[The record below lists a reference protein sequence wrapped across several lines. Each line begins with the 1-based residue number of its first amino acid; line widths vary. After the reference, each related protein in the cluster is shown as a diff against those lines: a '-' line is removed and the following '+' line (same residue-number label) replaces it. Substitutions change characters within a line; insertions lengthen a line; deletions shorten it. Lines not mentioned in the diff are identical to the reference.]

1 MGRSRNQPL
10 FFKSIISLVI
20 MLNMGKLTVVQPLKN
35 SYSNSLRNAVCKI
48 SNHSKLN
55 SLNHRKFCTWSLQ
68 STAPGAENEKK
79 VAKRKT
85 SILSRTA
92 KPKPAAPVSNED
104 SFIVDSNPNKKMN
117 KADQDEMISEYEKSV
132 SRIPTSIKAAKI
144 KAEKEVLPTVK
155 ATIPSP
161 FIETIP
167 KKEINTNTEHT
178 NEESELENSQ
188 LTTHVTN
195 MAFNSLDVSENTKR
209 AIAEVMKYQNM
220 TQVQVQS
227 IPEIIKG
234 VDAFVKA
241 RTGTGKTLAFLIPAI
256 EVLITEKSRF
266 TKAVRSSVR
275 AEGGGGSV
283 NVAPMIL
290 VLSPTRELAL
300 QIAGEAKSLSTFH
313 RFNVITL
320 VGGTN
325 IESDKRAIN
334 KDGGVD
340 IVVATPGQYLFL
352 IYSILYLFSSGSFRI
367 SMEIDFVTH
376 GL

>member
-1 MGRSRNQPL
+1 MGRSTNQPL
-10 FFKSIISLVI
+10 FFKVIISLVI
-20 MLNMGKLTVVQPLKN
+20 MLNMGKLNVVQSLKN
-35 SYSNSLRNAVCKI
+35 SYSNSIRNGVCKF
-48 SNHSKLN
+48 SSYSKLN
-55 SLNHRKFCTWSLQ
+55 SLNHRKFTTFSLQ
-68 STAPGAENEKK
+68 STAPDAGNEKK
-79 VAKRKT
+79 VAKRKA
-85 SILSRTA
+85 SILSKTA

-104 SFIVDSNPNKKMN
+104 SFIVDSNSNKKMN
-117 KADQDEMISEYEKSV
+117 KEDQDEMISEYEKSV

-144 KAEKEVLPTVK
+144 KAEKEAVPTVK
-155 ATIPSP
+155 AAIPSAAAA
-161 FIETIP
+161 FIETAP
-167 KKEINTNTEHT
+167 KEINTNAEYT
-178 NEESELENSQ
+178 NEDSELENSQ

-220 TQVQVQS
+220 TSVQVQS
-227 IPEIIKG
+227 VPEIIKG

-313 RFNVITL
+313 R
-320 VGGTN
+320 
-325 IESDKRAIN
+325 
-334 KDGGVD
+334 
-340 IVVATPGQYLFL
+340 
-352 IYSILYLFSSGSFRI
+352 
-367 SMEIDFVTH
+367 
-376 GL
+376 

>member
-1 MGRSRNQPL
+1 MGRSTNQPL
-10 FFKSIISLVI
+10 FFKVIISLVI
-20 MLNMGKLTVVQPLKN
+20 MLNMGKLNVVQSFKN
-35 SYSNSLRNAVCKI
+35 AYSNGIRNGVCKF
-48 SNHSKLN
+48 SSQSKLN
-55 SLNHRKFCTWSLQ
+55 SLNQRKFTSSSLQ
-68 STAPGAENEKK
+68 STAADAENEKK
-79 VAKRKT
+79 VAAKRKA

-92 KPKPAAPVSNED
+92 KPKPAAPASDEK
-104 SFIVDSNPNKKMN
+104 SFIVDSNPKKKLNKE
-117 KADQDEMISEYEKSV
+117 DQDDMIAEYTKSV
-132 SRIPTSIKAAKI
+132 SRIPTSIKAAKL
-144 KAEKEVLPTVK
+144 KAEREVSPI
-155 ATIPSP
+155 AAAIPSAAAA
-161 FIETIP
+161 FIET
-167 KKEINTNTEHT
+167 KSSNTNSVYS
-178 NEESELENSQ
+178 NEEAELENSQ
-188 LTTHVTN
+188 LTTHVTE

-256 EVLITEKSRF
+256 EVLITEKTRF

-313 RFNVITL
+313 RFNIITL

-340 IVVATPGQYLFL
+340 IIVATPGL
-352 IYSILYLFSSGSFRI
+352 LYI
-367 SMEIDFVTH
+367 
-376 GL
+376 